1 MLILD
6 TNVVS
11 ELMRPHPAR
20 NVVQWLEGQSSARLA
35 LTAVTVAEILY
46 GLDLLPE
53 GRRRH
58 DLAGRFQAFLTRGFG
73 ERVLPFDGR
82 AAGAYARLR
91 GDRKRAGR
99 ALDALDAM
107 IAAIAH
113 AHSAAVVTRN
123 VPDFE
128 GCGVPVV
135 DPWSA

>member
-11 ELMRPHPAR
+11 ELMRPHPAQS
-20 NVVQWLEGQSSARLA
+20 VMQWLERQSSARLT
-35 LTAVTVAEILY
+35 LTAVTVAEIFY

-73 ERVLPFDGR
+73 NRVLPFDRG
-82 AAGAYARLR
+82 AAEAYARLR
-91 GDRKRAGR
+91 GGRKRAGR
-99 ALDALDAM
+99 AIDGFDAM
-107 IAAIAH
+107 IAAIAQVH
-113 AHSAAVVTRN
+113 GAAIVTRN
-123 VPDFE
+123 MPDFA
-128 GCGVPVV
+128 GCGVPVI

>member
-20 NVVQWLEGQSSARLA
+20 NVMHWLEGQSSAHLA

-58 DLAGRFQAFLTRGFG
+58 DLAGRFQLFLTRGFG
-73 ERVLPFDGR
+73 GRVLPFDGR
-82 AAGAYARLR
+82 AAEVYARLR
-91 GDRKRAGR
+91 GGRKKAER
-99 ALDALDAM
+99 ALDAFDAM
-107 IAAIAH
+107 IAAIAQ
-113 AHSAAVVTRN
+113 AQGAAVVTRN

-128 GCGVPVV
+128 GCGVPVI